1 MPTALKALLAQF
13 AGLLLAFVLARGGAL
28 PPGIWPLIA
37 AQALGAVAA
46 AALLRAERWW
56 LAIHL
61 GFTPLLAAA
70 LQLGLAPGWSLTI
83 FVALVLVY
91 WTTFRT
97 RVPLYFTNRATAQA
111 LAGLLPAG
119 GTPALL
125 DVGAGTGALLRTL
138 ATLRPDGRYTGVE
151 CAPAP
156 WLIGR
161 LAARGGIDWRHGD
174 LFALPWE
181 AYDVV
186 YAFLSPAPMAAVW
199 RKAAAELRPGS
210 VLVSNSFAVP
220 GREPDAVIDVADR
233 RRTRLLLYRAPLN
246 DTSRQ
251 APN

>member
-1 MPTALKALLAQF
+1 MPTALKALLAQIS
-13 AGLLLAFVLARGGAL
+13 GLLLAFMLARGGVL
-28 PPGIWPLIA
+28 PPGVWPLVT

-46 AALLRAERWW
+46 AALMRAERWW

-70 LQLGLAPGWSLTI
+70 LQLGLAPGWSLAI

-97 RVPLYFTNRATAQA
+97 RVPLYLTNRATAQA
-111 LAGLLPAG
+111 LAGLLPARS
-119 GTPALL
+119 PSLL
-125 DVGAGTGALLRTL
+125 DIGAGTGALLRTL
-138 ATLRPDGRYTGVE
+138 AALRPDGCYTGIE
-151 CAPAP
+151 YAPAP

-161 LAARGGIDWRHGD
+161 LAARANIDWRHGD

-210 VLVSNSFAVP
+210 LLVSNSFAVP
-220 GREPDAVIDVADR
+220 GREPDAVVDVDDR
-233 RRTRLLLYRAPLN
+233 RRTRLYLYRAPL
-246 DTSRQ
+246 DDAPRQ